1 MPSKVRR
8 RMHRA
13 WLRTWLVVF
22 TLVVAAGQAAVGMR
36 ASATASITGDEP
48 FYLLTT
54 QSLLSDGDLD
64 LADEY
69 RNREYEK
76 FWDGSVDLWRQ
87 MEPTAGDRLL
97 SPHHPGLSVLV
108 LPAYAVGGLVAVQRF
123 LVVVWGAAM
132 AFAALAAVRMGTS
145 HAAAAVAGV
154 AVGAGVPGLVYASQL
169 YPEGPA
175 ALCVSLALLVVTAR
189 RARPVLL
196 AMALTAL
203 AWLGVKYGAVA
214 LVLAGAW
221 TWRFRS
227 DRRAVGA
234 MAGLGSAAALVYAW
248 WHLWV
253 FGGLTPY
260 GSNVVWAGEGT
271 TEILGD
277 HFRLRD
283 RSYRLYGVFLDA
295 RFGLIRWLPVSI
307 VGVLG
312 VGRASAL
319 AVVLVSTAAA
329 TAAFASITIM
339 GWWFPG
345 RLLVAVFP
353 ALVVLVAIAYGRL
366 RDRAGGGVPFR
377 VALVIALGLA
387 LWSLAV
393 AAAVAWSAHTGGI
406 RLAVDPWELGFPLPP
421 GWLFPDF
428 RSFGWREV
436 LTSLTWG
443 VGLAGLVFV
452 ARARRHAPR
461 HSEAVTPTP

>member
-1 MPSKVRR
+1 
-8 RMHRA
+8 MHRA

-87 MEPTAGDRLL
+87 MEPSAGGRLL
-97 SPHHPGLSVLV
+97 SPHNPGLSVLV

-123 LVVVWGAAM
+123 LVVAWGAAM
-132 AFAALAAVRMGTS
+132 ALAALVAVRMGAS

-154 AVGAGVPGLVYASQL
+154 GVGAGVPGLVYASQL

-189 RARPVLL
+189 RARPILL

-203 AWLGVKYGAVA
+203 AWLGVKYVAVA

-234 MAGLGSAAALVYAW
+234 LAGLGSAAALVYAW
-248 WHLWV
+248 WHLRV

-271 TEILGD
+271 AEILGD

-295 RFGLIRWLPVSI
+295 RFGLVRWLPVSI

-312 VGRASAL
+312 IGRASVL

-353 ALVVLVAIAYGRL
+353 ALVVLVAVGFGRL
-366 RDRAGGGVPFR
+366 RDRAAGGVPQR
-377 VALVIALGLA
+377 VVLVIALGLA

-421 GWLFPDF
+421 SWLFPDF

-436 LTSLTWG
+436 LTALTWG

-452 ARARRHAPR
+452 SRAPRQAPR